1 MGTPL
6 KSGETV
12 IGEIAVG
19 LPLDVM
25 VAPHGDNVFFC
36 HRLPAGLRALWW
48 PLRHDNL
55 DALLLQKKNQ
65 LAPGG
70 TAPRC
75 LHLPRLHLIVI
86 SDQLNC
92 FVPCNTENEIS
103 DRNDV
108 HSKAVRGS
116 KVKYLL

>member
-25 VAPHGDNVFFC
+25 VAPHGDNVFSATDY
-36 HRLPAGLRALWW
+36 RLVYEHCAWW
-48 PLRHDNL
+48 PSRHDNL
-55 DALLLQKKNQ
+55 DALLFQKKIQ

-75 LHLPRLHLIVI
+75 VHLPRLHLIVI
-86 SDQLNC
+86 FRSAQL
-92 FVPCNTENEIS
+92 
-103 DRNDV
+103 
-108 HSKAVRGS
+108 
-116 KVKYLL
+116 